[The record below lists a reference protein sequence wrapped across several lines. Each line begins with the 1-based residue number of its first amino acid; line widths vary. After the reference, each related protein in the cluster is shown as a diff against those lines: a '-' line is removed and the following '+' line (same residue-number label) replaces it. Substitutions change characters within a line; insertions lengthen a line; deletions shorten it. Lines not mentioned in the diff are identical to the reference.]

1 LWVENKDYANWQEKM
16 SIERADRDP
25 SIVVSRPRPGHA
37 DLAGVLKYDREDI
50 RDILER
56 SSARET
62 TVRVAIGGV
71 CRKFLSEFGI
81 DVLSHVVRIGEVTA
95 PGAPADVCLREFRER
110 VEESPV
116 RCADPEASAMMVS
129 HIDNVMKEQDTLGGI
144 LEIVTTGL
152 PIGVGSHVQWDRKLD
167 ARLAEA
173 VISVQ
178 AIKGV
183 EFGIG
188 FEASARRGSKT
199 HDEISYENDCF
210 RRATNNAGGLEGG
223 MTDGM
228 PLVVRAAMKP
238 ISTVR
243 KGLQSVDLKTR
254 EASKSTY
261 QRSDVT
267 AVPAAGVVLEAAIAC
282 VLADAMLEKFGGDS
296 MRETKR
302 NHASYLEQMR
312 TARVFEGQPAG
323 NRQDSF

>member
-1 LWVENKDYANWQEKM
+1 
-16 SIERADRDP
+16 
-25 SIVVSRPRPGHA
+25 
-37 DLAGVLKYDREDI
+37 
-50 RDILER
+50 
-56 SSARET
+56 
-62 TVRVAIGGV
+62 
-71 CRKFLSEFGI
+71 
-81 DVLSHVVRIGEVTA
+81 
-95 PGAPADVCLREFRER
+95 
-110 VEESPV
+110 
-116 RCADPEASAMMVS
+116 
-129 HIDNVMKEQDTLGGI
+129 

-152 PIGVGSHVQWDRKLD
+152 PIGVGSHIQWDRKLD

-173 VISVQ
+173 VMSVQ

-188 FEASARRGSKT
+188 FEASARPGSKT
-199 HDEISYENDCF
+199 HDEISYENGCF
-210 RRATNNAGGLEGG
+210 HRTTNNAGGLEGG

-243 KGLQSVDLKTR
+243 KGLQSVDLKTKEPSR
-254 EASKSTY
+254 STY

-282 VLADAMLEKFGGDS
+282 VLADAILEKFGGDS

-302 NHASYLEQMR
+302 NHASYLEQMHN
-312 TARVFEGQPAG
+312 ARIFEGQPAG

>member
-1 LWVENKDYANWQEKM
+1 M
-16 SIERADRDP
+16 STKPVDRDP
-25 SIVVSRPRPGHA
+25 SIVVGRPRPGHA

-62 TVRVAIGGV
+62 TARVAIGAV

-81 DVLSHVVRIGEVTA
+81 DVLSHVVRLGEVTA
-95 PGAPADVCLREFRER
+95 PGAPLDVHLEDFRKR

-116 RCADPEASAMMVS
+116 RCADPEASEKMVS

-144 LEIVTTGL
+144 LEIVATGL
-152 PIGVGSHVQWDRKLD
+152 PIGVGSHVHWDRKLD

-173 VISVQ
+173 VMSVQ
-178 AIKGV
+178 AMKGV

-199 HDEISYENDCF
+199 HDEIAYENGCF
-210 RRATNNAGGLEGG
+210 HRTTNNAGGLEGG

-228 PLVVRAAMKP
+228 PLIIRAAMKP

-267 AVPAAGVVLEAAIAC
+267 AVPAAGVVLEAVIAF
-282 VLADAMLEKFGGDS
+282 VLSNAMLEKFGGDS
-296 MRETKR
+296 LRETKR
-302 NHASYLEQMR
+302 NHASYLEQVQN
-312 TARVFEGQPAG
+312 ARVFEGQPAG
-323 NRQDSF
+323 DRQDSF